1 MPEYKKIGIIVADE
15 DEFKPLADLVTR
27 GKFSESEF
35 LKRQI
40 LRFKS
45 GSADIYAMHCGVGK
59 VNAAAAAAH
68 LADEGCEI
76 MLNYGLS
83 GGISRVRRGDIC
95 DVYTLFGARF

>member
-1 MPEYKKIGIIVADE
+1 MSEYKKIGIIVADE

-45 GSADIYAMHCGVGK
+45 GSADIYAMH
-59 VNAAAAAAH
+59 
-68 LADEGCEI
+68 
-76 MLNYGLS
+76 
-83 GGISRVRRGDIC
+83 
-95 DVYTLFGARF
+95 